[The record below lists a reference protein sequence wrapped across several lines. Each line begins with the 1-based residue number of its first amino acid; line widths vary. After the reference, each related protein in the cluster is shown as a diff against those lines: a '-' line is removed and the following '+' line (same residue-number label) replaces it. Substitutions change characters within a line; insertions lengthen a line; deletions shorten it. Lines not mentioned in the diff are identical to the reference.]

1 MMMWWF
7 GHVFINRDNP
17 ESIALAPEYDE
28 ANKLKENSAMLKI
41 KLFFASLRDKYEN
54 YIDLRETRRAL
65 KPLDDHL
72 LDDIGLSRSD
82 WQALMHGHTV
92 VRQQIL
98 SRLPKRRVV
107 TKDALPLA
115 DVLPDGLPVIE
126 QNVSTSPEPAAND
139 CEACAA

>member
-1 MMMWWF
+1 MMWWF
-7 GHVFINRDNP
+7 GHVFINRKSP
-17 ESIALAPEYDE
+17 ESIILAPQYDE
-28 ANKLKENSAMLKI
+28 TNKLKENSAMLKI
-41 KLFFASLRDKYEN
+41 KLFFAFLKDKYEN
-54 YIDLRETRRAL
+54 YIDLRETRQAL
-65 KPLDDHL
+65 KSLDDHL

-115 DVLPDGLPVIE
+115 DVLPDGLPALE
-126 QNVSTSPEPAAND
+126 QKVFTSSESAAND